1 MAPRTLKVYSSF
13 RSSDKKA
20 VPEIRLIGQWI
31 EALGFEIGT
40 PVKITTREQ
49 LLIIEPLAGQAR
61 EEHQY
66 KAVLQEMKD
75 TLKKLG

>member
-1 MAPRTLKVYSSF
+1 MTSRKLKVYSSF
-13 RSSDKKA
+13 RSGDKKA

-49 LLIIEPLAGQAR
+49 LLIIEPLEEAAR
-61 EEHQY
+61 EAQEY
-66 KAVLQEMKD
+66 KTVLQEVKG
-75 TLKKLG
+75 TLNKLP

>member
-1 MAPRTLKVYSSF
+1 MTSRKLKVYSSY
-13 RSSDKKA
+13 RSGDKKA
-20 VPEIRLIGQWI
+20 VPEIRLVGQWI

-61 EEHQY
+61 EEPQY
-66 KAVLQEMKD
+66 KAAVQQMKAA
-75 TLKKLG
+75 LKKLS